1 MDPFVLVLPIIYI
14 SYFEEKKIHVAHLPH
29 YLFFVQEASPITKQ
43 NMPPLMGK
51 LTTLLNN
58 YHISLFFKADFG
70 VLAQAKLVQVKQQ
83 HHRMFEVMR

>member
-1 MDPFVLVLPIIYI
+1 MLHICLTT
-14 SYFEEKKIHVAHLPH
+14 
-29 YLFFVQEASPITKQ
+29 FFVQEAGPITKQ

-51 LTTLLNN
+51 LTTILNN

-70 VLAQAKLVQVKQQ
+70 VLVQAKVVQVKQQ